1 MEAHGEMQENE
12 RQSGTVRKT
21 EDTDVHTGNARS
33 DANRLTTDRHNARK
47 LASHTRDNDGDFNGR
62 STANIETDINTT
74 VISNT
79 DIVNTRN
86 GTDLL
91 SEPLVD
97 HRVTANISDL
107 TMTSAAYKKVAN
119 KVRPVPTTLPEEFRI
134 VRRAHPNPL
143 ENMPVLPTHP
153 PEFSP
158 GRRFTRERYEA
169 LDIDPT
175 GFLWP
180 EERKLAYEFIKLHEE
195 CFAWNEQEKGTFS
208 NEYFDPILIPTVEHI
223 PWVHRNIP
231 IAPGHYKEVIE
242 IIKGKIDSG
251 IYEPSNSS
259 YRSRWFCVKKKD
271 GKSLRLVHDLQPLN
285 AVSIKDA
292 AVPPFVDHVAESFA
306 GRACCSVFDLYVAFD
321 QRKLDPRSR
330 DMTTFQTPL
339 GTFRLTSIPMGYTNS
354 FQIMHNDVTFIL
366 QEEIPEITIPFADDI
381 GVKGPRTRYEL
392 ANGSYETIPENPGIR
407 RFVWEHLIAC
417 SRVVQRIGAV
427 GGTISGKKI
436 ALCAPHGVI
445 VGQKCTY
452 EGRVPEDGKVD
463 KIRNWPEP
471 RNLTELR
478 GFLGTCGVVRMFIR
492 DYSRIARPLVHL
504 TRKGVEFDIGETER
518 EAIQLLKD
526 AVVNSPALRPI
537 DYENEETVIL
547 AVDSSVIG
555 FGYVLYQEGTIE
567 GKRVRFISRFGS

>member
-74 VISNT
+74 VNSNT

-86 GTDLL
+86 GMDLL

-158 GRRFTRERYEA
+158 GRRFTRERYDA

-271 GKSLRLVHDLQPLN
+271 GKLR
-285 AVSIKDA
+285 
-292 AVPPFVDHVAESFA
+292 FVQD
-306 GRACCSVFDLYVAFD
+306 Y
-321 QRKLDPRSR
+321 RKLNQFTVKNRY
-330 DMTTFQTPL
+330 PL
-339 GTFRLTSIPMGYTNS
+339 
-354 FQIMHNDVTFIL
+354 
-366 QEEIPEITIPFADDI
+366 
-381 GVKGPRTRYEL
+381 
-392 ANGSYETIPENPGIR
+392 
-407 RFVWEHLIAC
+407 
-417 SRVVQRIGAV
+417 
-427 GGTISGKKI
+427 
-436 ALCAPHGVI
+436 
-445 VGQKCTY
+445 
-452 EGRVPEDGKVD
+452 
-463 KIRNWPEP
+463 
-471 RNLTELR
+471 
-478 GFLGTCGVVRMFIR
+478 
-492 DYSRIARPLVHL
+492 PLVVDIISRLQGARYFTKFDVRWGYNNIRIKQGDEWKAAFATNRGLFEPSVMFFGL
-504 TRKGVEFDIGETER
+504 T
-518 EAIQLLKD
+518 
-526 AVVNSPALRPI
+526 NSPATFQALMNSI
-537 DYENEETVIL
+537 FTDLIASGKVAVYLDNILIFSSQLEELQKVVQEVL
-547 AVDSSVIG
+547 A
-555 FGYVLYQEGTIE
+555 
-567 GKRVRFISRFGS
+567 